1 MAVIEP
7 NGPALALFGVT
18 FAAWCW
24 SFLALAGLF
33 PPSARPQ
40 SLAGAAGHVLVLLNV
55 ALSIV
60 LLTGVALLAHQ
71 ALRWTSVVV
80 FGGLIFLFVPSTFQA
95 VPNEW
100 RDTRSGLAALGLVQ
114 LTSLTLLLSLSH
126 GFDGS

>member
-7 NGPALALFGVT
+7 NGPALALFGVA

-24 SFLALAGLF
+24 SFLTLAGLF

-55 ALSIV
+55 VLSIA

-71 ALRWTSVVV
+71 TLRWTSVVV
-80 FGGLIFLFVPSTFQA
+80 FGGLIFLFVPSTFLPYRTNGA
-95 VPNEW
+95 
-100 RDTRSGLAALGLVQ
+100 TLAADLPRSVSFNSRL
-114 LTSLTLLLSLSH
+114 
-126 GFDGS
+126 